1 MLDKVYS
8 PKDFIEA
15 GYGSKPSVQR
25 VFHHPEAKVYTLSSA
40 RNAKQRMTLKEFIRI
55 SELIASEC

>member
-15 GYGSKPSVQR
+15 GYGSKPNVQR

-40 RNAKQRMTLKEFIRI
+40 RNAI